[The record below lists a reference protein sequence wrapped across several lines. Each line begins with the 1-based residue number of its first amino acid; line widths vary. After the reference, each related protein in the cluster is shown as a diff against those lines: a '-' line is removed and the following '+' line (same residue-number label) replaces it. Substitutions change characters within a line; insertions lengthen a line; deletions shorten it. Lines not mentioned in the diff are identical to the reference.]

1 MINAIRVL
9 AMDAVQAAQSGHP
22 GTPMALAPLAWV
34 LWSRHL
40 KFDPA
45 DPAWPDR
52 DRFVLSAGHASM
64 LLYALLYLVGYDLT
78 LDDLRAFRQ
87 WGSRTPGH
95 PEHGHTPGVETT
107 TGPLGQG
114 FGNAVG
120 MAWAEAHLA
129 ARFNRGE
136 TLVDHR
142 TYVIA
147 SDGDLMEGVSHE
159 AAALAGR
166 WRLGKLI
173 VFWDNNGISID
184 GSTTL
189 TFAEDVRARFA
200 AYGWH
205 TVRVADGEDLVA
217 IDRAIREAQDDPRP
231 SLVEV
236 RTVIGRPSP
245 KAGNEEAHGAPLGQE
260 AVRRAKEALGWP
272 VEPPFYVPAEV
283 LRYAREVGQ
292 RGAVVRAAW
301 QERWAAVRRRDP
313 ALAEAWQ
320 RAQRLEPEPGWEA
333 ALPAWDPTDKPLATR
348 AASGEVL
355 RAVGRAAPWLVGGSA
370 DLLESTR
377 TALPDTVPFTSVTPA
392 GRQIYFGVREHG
404 MGAILNGM
412 ALHGGVRPFGSTFLV
427 FSDYLRPALRLAAL
441 MRLPVVYIFN
451 HDSIGLGEDGPT
463 HQPIEHLP
471 ALRAIPNLVD
481 LRPADAAETVAA
493 WRFLLDYRDGPV
505 FLALTRQNVPHLD
518 RRRGQAADHL
528 RFGAYVL
535 ADPEDGEPELIL
547 IASGS
552 EVALAVEAQ
561 RLLAADGVRARV
573 VSMPSWA
580 LFARQPSAYRDAVL
594 PPSLPVRL
602 AVEAARPLGW
612 ERWLGPYGRAVGLER
627 FGASAPGPEVF
638 RRLGLTAERIAAEA
652 CDLLAAWS
660 TASEPETTRR

>member
-1 MINAIRVL
+1 
-9 AMDAVQAAQSGHP
+9 MDAVEAAQSGHP

-40 KFDPA
+40 RYDPTA
-45 DPAWPDR
+45 PAWPDR

-64 LLYALLYLVGYDLT
+64 LLYALLYLTGYGLT

-120 MAWAEAHLA
+120 IAWAEAHLA
-129 ARFNRGE
+129 ARFNRE
-136 TLVDHR
+136 VAVVDHR

-184 GSTTL
+184 GSTAL
-189 TFAEDVRARFA
+189 TFGEDVRARFA

-205 TVRVADGEDLVA
+205 TDLVADGEDLTA
-217 IDRAIREAQDDPRP
+217 IDHAIRRAQADPRP

-236 RTVIGRPSP
+236 RTVIGWPSP
-245 KAGNEEAHGAPLGQE
+245 KAGNEAAHGAPLGSD

-272 VEPPFYVPAEV
+272 VEPPFFVPEDV
-283 LRYAREVGQ
+283 LGYAREVGR
-292 RGAVVRAAW
+292 RG
-301 QERWAAVRRRDP
+301 EAVRKAWEERVALWRRQHP
-313 ALAEAWQ
+313 ALAEEWE
-320 RAQRLEPEPGWEA
+320 RSLRLEPWPLPNS
-333 ALPAWDPTDKPLATR
+333 ALPTWDANDKPVATR
-348 AASGEVL
+348 AASGETL
-355 RAVGRAAPWLVGGSA
+355 RIVGRAAPWLVGGSA

-377 TALPDTVPFTSVTPA
+377 TQLPDTVPFTPITPA

-404 MGAILNGM
+404 MGAILNGI
-412 ALHGGVRPFGSTFLV
+412 ALHGGLRPFGSTFLV
-427 FSDYLRPALRLAAL
+427 FSDYMRPAIRLAAL
-441 MRLPVVYIFN
+441 MRLPVVYVFT

-463 HQPIEHLP
+463 HQPVEHLP
-471 ALRAIPNLVD
+471 ALRAIPGLVD

-493 WRFLLDYRDGPV
+493 WRFLLTYRDGPA
-505 FLALTRQNVPHLD
+505 FLALTRQAVPHLD
-518 RRRGQAADHL
+518 RQRGQPADFL
-528 RFGAYVL
+528 RYGAYVV
-535 ADPEDGEPELIL
+535 ADPEEGEPHLL
-547 IASGS
+547 LLASGS
-552 EVALAVEAQ
+552 EVALAVQAQ
-561 RLLAADGVRARV
+561 RELAAEGIRARV

-580 LFARQPSAYRDAVL
+580 LFEQQPATYRASVL
-594 PPSLPVRL
+594 PPSVPVRL
-602 AVEAARPLGW
+602 AIEAARPLGW
-612 ERWLGPYGRAVGLER
+612 ERWLGPHGRVIGLDR
-627 FGASAPGPEVF
+627 FGASAPGAEVF
-638 RRLGLTAERIAAEA
+638 RHLGFTVERIVAEA
-652 CDLLAAWS
+652 RDLLARWTE
-660 TASEPETTRR
+660 TAEPEPTRP